1 MTPSAFELSYLNKA
15 QQQAVLAPMEHM
27 LIIAGAG
34 SGKTRV
40 LAERIAWLISEKG
53 LSPHSLFA
61 VTFTNKAAAEMRRR
75 IEQRLNFPVQ
85 NLWIGTFH
93 SLAHRL
99 LRIHHEKVG
108 LPAGFQILDS
118 DDQLRLIK
126 RIHKTFNLDEEKWP
140 PKQSQWFIKSQKDEG
155 RRSRDIVSETD
166 FFTQTLAK
174 VYSAY
179 ETLCQQSGLVDFD
192 ELLLSAYELFS
203 NHPDVL
209 EHYQGRFQTI
219 LVDEFQDTNTLQY
232 RWLKLLTGST
242 GKIMAVGDDDQS
254 IYSFRGAKVENMHLL
269 MKDFPKIQL
278 IRLEQNYRSTAL
290 ILKAA
295 NAVISNNQN
304 RLGKT
309 LWTQGDPGE
318 PISIYMAFNEID
330 EARYIIDRIQ
340 SYYQQGIRYQD
351 IAILY
356 RSNAQSRV
364 LEEQCLKANLPYRIY
379 GGQKFFERAEV
390 KDALAY
396 LRLIVNRDDD
406 SAFERVVNTP
416 TRGIGQTT
424 LTLLRDTAR
433 AGKQSLWK
441 TAIALIEH
449 QEMAARSS
457 SNLLDFLRLIDGIA
471 TKTAHMA
478 LSEQTDYVIHASG
491 LLAHFQKD
499 QTEKGQA
506 RVENLKELV
515 TATQEF
521 KLDEQ
526 LAAEMQDPTH
536 PLAELRGFLAQI
548 TLETN
553 ASRETD
559 AFTDSI
565 QLMTLH
571 SAKGLEFQ
579 VVFLCGLE
587 EGLFPHQLS
596 LQESHQL
603 EEERRL
609 CYVGITRSRK
619 KLHLTYA
626 EARRLY
632 GYEKLQRPSRFLSEI
647 PADCI
652 QEVRARK
659 PFSQSTQPTYNR
671 SGSLGS
677 IEQSPFKMGQ
687 AVQHPKFGY
696 GVILNYEGSGEH
708 LRLQVKF
715 RNGDTKW
722 LVAQFANLATV

>member
-1 MTPSAFELSYLNKA
+1 MYMTPSIELNHLNEA
-15 QQQAVLAPMEHM
+15 QQKAVMAPLEHM

-40 LAERIAWLISEKG
+40 LAERIAWLIQEKG
-53 LSPHSLFA
+53 LSPQSLFA
-61 VTFTNKAAAEMRRR
+61 VTFTNKAAAEMRGR
-75 IEQRLNFPVQ
+75 IEQQLNFPVHH
-85 NLWIGTFH
+85 LWIGTFH

-99 LRIHHEKVG
+99 LRLHHEKAG
-108 LPAGFQILDS
+108 LPSTFQILDA

-126 RIHKTFNLDEEKWP
+126 RIHKTLNLDEEKWP

-155 RRSRDIVSETD
+155 RRSKAVESED

-192 ELLLSAYELFS
+192 ELLLSVYELFHQ
-203 NHPDVL
+203 HPDIL
-209 EHYQGRFQTI
+209 AHYQNRFQI
-219 LVDEFQDTNTLQY
+219 LLVDEFQDTNTLQY
-232 RWLKLLTGST
+232 RWLKMLAGAK

-254 IYSFRGAKVENMHLL
+254 IYSFRGAKVENMHTLI
-269 MKDFPKIQL
+269 KDFPQIQV
-278 IRLEQNYRSTAL
+278 IRLEQNYRSTAM

-295 NAVISNNQN
+295 NAVIANNQN

-309 LWTQGDPGE
+309 LWTQSDAGE
-318 PISIYMAFNEID
+318 PILLYTAFNEID
-330 EARYIIDRIQ
+330 EARYIVDSIQ
-340 SYYQQGIRYQD
+340 SYAQQGVRYQD
-351 IAILY
+351 MAILY

-379 GGQKFFERAEV
+379 GGQKFFERSEV

-424 LTLLRDTAR
+424 LTLLRETAR
-433 AGKQSLWK
+433 NQQQSLWK
-441 TAIALIEH
+441 SAVYLIES
-449 QEMAARSS
+449 QEIAARSA
-457 SNLLDFLRLIDGIA
+457 SNLLNFLRLIEG
-471 TKTAHMA
+471 
-478 LSEQTDYVIHASG
+478 LSEKTKSMTLWEQADHIIQASG

-499 QTEKGQA
+499 RTEKGQA

-515 TATQEF
+515 TAMQEF
-521 KLDEQ
+521 KVDEQ
-526 LAAEMQDPTH
+526 IASEMPAGNH
-536 PLAELRGFLAQI
+536 AFPELQGFLTQV
-548 TLETN
+548 TLESNPTE
-553 ASRETD
+553 SE
-559 AFTDSI
+559 AFVDSV

-571 SAKGLEFQ
+571 AAKGLEFQ

-596 LQESHQL
+596 LQEFTQL

-619 KLHLTYA
+619 KLHLTHA

-632 GYEKLQRPSRFLSEI
+632 GYEKIQRASRFLSEI
-647 PADCI
+647 PSDCI
-652 QEVRARK
+652 QEVRASR
-659 PFSQSTQPTYNR
+659 PFSASPQSFQKRAGKLDNI
-671 SGSLGS
+671 G
-677 IEQSPFKMGQ
+677 QSPYKIGQ
-687 AVQHPKFGY
+687 AVQHAKFGY
-696 GVILNYEGSGEH
+696 GVILSYEGSGDH

-715 RNGDTKW
+715 RNGETKW
-722 LVAQFANLATV
+722 LVAQIAKLTIV